1 MRTCA
6 SCGRENPADR
16 DFCECGEYLRW
27 EPTGYMPAV
36 TPEAAKQ
43 AVEQPAPPEEPLPV
57 SEAPPPP
64 QPPGNG
70 HEAIPPPPPPP
81 PAPPEPPSQAPETA
95 GASITLRLPDRDAV
109 HGETLAVGVEPGQ
122 REQVLAMVRNQSGIV
137 DNYEL
142 RVDGLPDGWWSIFP
156 DTVYLVP
163 FGSSGTYEQEVEIHL
178 HPPRTPEAEARIWDL
193 QVVAHSK
200 AHSRDAVSAPLA
212 LGILPY
218 TETATNVRPER
229 VKGRRKA
236 DFTVDVENRANA
248 AVVVA
253 LEGSDPDSE
262 LQFGFDRPPAEI
274 TPGQSVQTTMRVKP
288 AKQIWVG
295 RAVDRRFEVT
305 TLTGE
310 EADERLA
317 AEPETADAG
326 PSPAARRGRLRIP
339 GVAKPQVFK
348 PQLYEPGVNI
358 GPGGINFRKP
368 QLRGPQ
374 LRGPQVPSKNLQLS
388 NLKNLRGGG
397 AAAAPAAPLLPS
409 QGVFRQKAWL
419 PWWLIP
425 VLALLAALAVFLFML
440 LPRNV
445 EVPDVVGSPSAF
457 EAEEKLTASELRLAG
472 QQKEKVTDEA
482 EPGTVIGQTP
492 AAGEKAEKDSEVS
505 LLIAV
510 GNGEVTVPKIVGKK
524 LADAEKALR
533 DKKLTLGQA
542 SPQPPDPAKEISSQ
556 IPAAGE
562 VVKEGTPV
570 DIFFPEPG
578 TGGGGGPT
586 GPGGNGGGD
595 GGGGGDVTVPA
606 IDGAPTEEYAQTV
619 SDEGLVPE
627 VKTAFDASEPGTLFA
642 TDPPE
647 GTKVKAGTKV
657 LLLVSAGSPSLAFD
671 NDKDILRVNGASG
684 EKLDPVAKGPGLEKD
699 PAFSADGSRVA
710 YVRDGRVF
718 LADLEKPDEPAD
730 ELTGEGEEF
739 ADLAWAPTADAD
751 VLAMGKVSENDR
763 DLCLGRI
770 TSDGLTPQCLT
781 EPDVTIGGAI
791 HWAPNGKSL
800 LAGGVSNTEQGVFGV
815 VQWKTKHAFSSDPA
829 DWSKGKFVS
838 DTSKP
843 NEGLK
848 EAALSPDGKRLALIA
863 KIGNGPFELVLAKP
877 GDFQLDKAK
886 PTGVRACK
894 LAWRPDSRALV
905 IVQSDEVC
913 DEEVGS
919 LVSLPVSDPR
929 KQQELNASGDNPA
942 FEPLSLGG

>member
-1 MRTCA
+1 M
-6 SCGRENPADR
+6 
-16 DFCECGEYLRW
+16 
-27 EPTGYMPAV
+27 
-36 TPEAAKQ
+36 
-43 AVEQPAPPEEPLPV
+43 
-57 SEAPPPP
+57 
-64 QPPGNG
+64 
-70 HEAIPPPPPPP
+70 
-81 PAPPEPPSQAPETA
+81 A
-95 GASITLRLPDRDAV
+95 GASITLRQPDRDAE

-122 REQVLAMVRNQSGIV
+122 REQVLALVRNQSGIV

-142 RVDGLPDGWWSIFP
+142 RVDGLPEGWWSIFP

-218 TETATNVRPER
+218 TETGTSVRPQR
-229 VKGRRKA
+229 AKGRRKA

-253 LEGSDPDSE
+253 LEGTDPDGE

-274 TPGQSVQTTMRVKP
+274 TPGQTVQTTMRVKP

-295 RAVDRRFEVT
+295 RAVDKRFEVT
-305 TLTGE
+305 TLTGA

-339 GVAKPQVFK
+339 GVGAPQVFK

-388 NLKNLRGGG
+388 NLKNLKGGG

-457 EAEEKLTASELRLAG
+457 EAEQKLTEAELKLAG
-472 QQKEKVTDEA
+472 QQKEEVTDEA

-492 AAGEKAEKDSEVS
+492 AAGETAEKDSEVS

-524 LADAEKALR
+524 LPDAEKALR

-542 SPQPPDPAKEISSQ
+542 SPQPPDPAKKISSQ

-570 DIFFPEPG
+570 DIFYPEPG
-578 TGGGGGPT
+578 AGGGGGPG
-586 GPGGNGGGD
+586 GPGGNGGD
-595 GGGGGDVTVPA
+595 DNEGGEAAEVTVPA
-606 IDGAPTEEYAQTV
+606 IDGAATEEYAQTV
-619 SDEGLVPE
+619 SDEKLVPE
-627 VKTAFDASEPGTLFA
+627 VKTAFDASRARDAVRHGPAGGHQGQGR
-642 TDPPE
+642 DE
-647 GTKVKAGTKV
+647 GLPARLRRLAVAGV
-657 LLLVSAGSPSLAFD
+657 RQRQGHPARQRGHRREA
-671 NDKDILRVNGASG
+671 
-684 EKLDPVAKGPGLEKD
+684 GPGRQGAGAREGPDVQRRRLARRLRPRRPGVPRRPRE
-699 PAFSADGSRVA
+699 AGRGGSRA
-710 YVRDGRVF
+710 HRRGR
-718 LADLEKPDEPAD
+718 
-730 ELTGEGEEF
+730 
-739 ADLAWAPTADAD
+739 
-751 VLAMGKVSENDR
+751 
-763 DLCLGRI
+763 
-770 TSDGLTPQCLT
+770 
-781 EPDVTIGGAI
+781 
-791 HWAPNGKSL
+791 
-800 LAGGVSNTEQGVFGV
+800 
-815 VQWKTKHAFSSDPA
+815 
-829 DWSKGKFVS
+829 
-838 DTSKP
+838 
-843 NEGLK
+843 
-848 EAALSPDGKRLALIA
+848 
-863 KIGNGPFELVLAKP
+863 
-877 GDFQLDKAK
+877 
-886 PTGVRACK
+886 GVR
-894 LAWRPDSRALV
+894 RPGVGADSRRRRAGDGED
-905 IVQSDEVC
+905 QRERPR
-913 DEEVGS
+913 
-919 LVSLPVSDPR
+919 PVPGPDR
-929 KQQELNASGDNPA
+929 TRRHDARGA
-942 FEPLSLGG
+942 